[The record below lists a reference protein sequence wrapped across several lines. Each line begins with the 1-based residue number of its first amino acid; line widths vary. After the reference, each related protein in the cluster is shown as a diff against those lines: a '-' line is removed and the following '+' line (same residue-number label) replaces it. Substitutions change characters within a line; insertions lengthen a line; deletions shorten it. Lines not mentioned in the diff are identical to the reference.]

1 MDVGESNSV
10 PVEREK
16 KQSNFVL
23 IGFLIFFV
31 IAIVGLSGGLIYI
44 NFFRPKEPEKLV
56 VSCDFANISEVSDEI
71 TNAMRKSESEE
82 LDLLKAYS
90 EQCENREF
98 KYEFLLA
105 YILELDKDVESGG
118 FGYYDLAL
126 AEMDKINFP
135 EVTPRLKDKFY
146 TAYSVIYKDLLK
158 RDGGTMDAE
167 LKAEYE
173 AKVKE
178 YEDLSVAAYKD
189 YYGCMGEPC
198 DEN

>member
-1 MDVGESNSV
+1 MDVGESGSA
-10 PVEREK
+10 PVAVEK
-16 KQSNFVL
+16 KQNNIIL
-23 IGFLIFFV
+23 KGFLAFLIL
-31 IAIVGLSGGLIYI
+31 AIIGLTAGLVYI
-44 NFFRPKEPEKLV
+44 NFGRPKDNSKISVKCEFNDL
-56 VSCDFANISEVSDEI
+56 SEVSDAI

-98 KYEFLLA
+98 RYEFLLA

-135 EVTPRLKDKFY
+135 EVPPKLKDKFY

-189 YYGCMGEPC
+189 YYGCMEGACGE
-198 DEN
+198 N